1 MTDASAAF
9 RRALTVHA
17 AAAGCP
23 VELLSADAHDWAS
36 ATFVG
41 QRHRLHLRASAGAAL
56 STCIAGLPEAE
67 WRLSGHIVVYV
78 AAELRGDAILVAALT
93 IHDN

>member
-9 RRALTVHA
+9 RRALTVHVA
-17 AAAGCP
+17 TAGCP
-23 VELLSADAHDWAS
+23 VELLFIEAHDWAS

-41 QRHRLHLRASAGAAL
+41 QQHRLHLRASAGPAL
-56 STCIAGLPEAE
+56 STWIAGLPETE

-78 AAELRGDAILVAALT
+78 AAEVRGDAILVTALT